1 MSNRYIYNIGTRV
14 IIALLALCC
23 WQGCA
28 SGEAPVDRDDPQPPV
43 VNNGRVAVDL
53 ALSVSTTSGNSS
65 ATTRMVADK
74 VQASGNFRGIQDLKL
89 IPLNSEGNVAGS
101 MLQGLER
108 VDDKNYYF
116 SHQIIDLN
124 IGTSRFLCYAK
135 AKHDANP
142 DPAKNGALTAFFPS
156 SLYDN
161 NYLTGISFTP
171 KQISPSGVVTSDD
184 YLRARNLAG
193 YLTRIATAGNWGS
206 YNKLQDLYNL
216 FTGNGNLIA
225 GSSANVKAL
234 VNKLYQQVNGLTIP
248 DGNTDAQT
256 AKTKILDKI
265 LDGVT
270 YEGSGND
277 LVITSLDGTS
287 TTRDGYPGNIGLPDG
302 AAAMRWV
309 ATKPTDATD
318 DGYPKFVPQVKVPAG
333 NTMPLSDHDRFAY
346 PPELYYYIDSPIKT
360 SESSKESAYQ
370 SAKWV
375 DKEGDDGVLNKYE
388 HDDAVVAS
396 TTRSVAVKNP
406 LDYAVGC
413 LVSRI
418 QAVSDNLEDNSQAAK
433 DEEGAS
439 STIVVAPVSVSDG
452 NFPLTGIQIDG
463 QYEQTYEFLPIADT
477 NTNKATEYI
486 VYDKDITGVYLT
498 STQSGTAYTLA
509 YQSRDGKPVDIVLEF
524 LNNSGKL
531 FYGYQ
536 NGIVYPGTKF
546 YLIGQ
551 IWPPNPEAST
561 ENIDCRVFTKDH
573 ISSVQ
578 LTIQS
583 LQNAYNVIP
592 DLKTAQY
599 AIKVDNVAV
608 TQWSDGGSQ
617 NHELYNW

>member
-1 MSNRYIYNIGTRV
+1 MAALLV
-14 IIALLALCC
+14 ILAIVGCASDDSDSPTPPADGKTAVELALC
-23 WQGCA
+23 
-28 SGEAPVDRDDPQPPV
+28 
-43 VNNGRVAVDL
+43 
-53 ALSVSTTSGNSS
+53 VSPSQSEGGI
-65 ATTRMVADK
+65 TRMSPATIQGDN
-74 VQASGNFRGIQDLKL
+74 NFRDIQDLKL

-142 DPAKNGALTAFFPS
+142 DPAKNGALTAVFPS
-156 SLYDN
+156 SLSDN

-171 KQISPSGVVTSDD
+171 KQISPSGVVTSED

-193 YLTRIATAGNWGS
+193 YLTSIATAGNWGS
-206 YNKLQDLYNL
+206 YDKLNELYNL

-234 VNKLYQQVNGLTIP
+234 VNKLYQQVNGLVIP
-248 DGNTDAQT
+248 EGNTAAQT
-256 AKTKILDKI
+256 AKTNILASI

-287 TTRDGYPGNIGLPDG
+287 TTTSTTREGYPGNIGLPDG

-309 ATKPTDATD
+309 ATKPIDATD

-370 SAKWV
+370 SAAKWV

-413 LVSRI
+413 LVTRI

-439 STIVVAPVSVSDG
+439 STIVVASVSLGSDK
-452 NFPLTGIQIDG
+452 FPLTGIQIDG
-463 QYEQTYEFLPIADT
+463 QYKQTYEFLPIADT

-486 VYDKDITGVYLT
+486 VYDNDITGVYLT
-498 STQSGTAYTLA
+498 STQSGPAYTLA

>member
-1 MSNRYIYNIGTRV
+1 M
-14 IIALLALCC
+14 LALCC

-256 AKTKILDKI
+256 AKTKILEKI

-287 TTRDGYPGNIGLPDG
+287 TTREGYPGNIGLPDG

>member
-1 MSNRYIYNIGTRV
+1 MAALLV
-14 IIALLALCC
+14 ILAIVGCASDDSDSPTPPADGKTAVELALC
-23 WQGCA
+23 
-28 SGEAPVDRDDPQPPV
+28 
-43 VNNGRVAVDL
+43 
-53 ALSVSTTSGNSS
+53 VSPSQSEGGI
-65 ATTRMVADK
+65 TRMSPATIQGDN
-74 VQASGNFRGIQDLKL
+74 NFRDIQDLKL

-142 DPAKNGALTAFFPS
+142 DPAKNGALTADFPS
-156 SLYDN
+156 SLSDK

-193 YLTRIATAGNWGS
+193 YLTSIATAGNWGS
-206 YNKLQDLYNL
+206 YDKLNELYNL

-248 DGNTDAQT
+248 GGNTDAQT
-256 AKTKILDKI
+256 AKTNILDKI

-287 TTRDGYPGNIGLPDG
+287 TTTSTTREGYPGNIGLPDG

-318 DGYPKFVPQVKVPAG
+318 DDYPKFVPQVKVPAG

-370 SAKWV
+370 SAAKWV

-413 LVSRI
+413 LVTRI

-433 DEEGAS
+433 DAEGAS
-439 STIVVAPVSVSDG
+439 STIVVASVSLGSDK
-452 NFPLTGIQIDG
+452 FPLTGIQIDG

-486 VYDKDITGVYLT
+486 VYDNDITGVYLT
-498 STQSGTAYTLA
+498 STQSGSAYTLA

>member
-1 MSNRYIYNIGTRV
+1 MAALLV
-14 IIALLALCC
+14 ILAIVGCTSDDSDSPTPPADGKTAVELALC
-23 WQGCA
+23 
-28 SGEAPVDRDDPQPPV
+28 
-43 VNNGRVAVDL
+43 
-53 ALSVSTTSGNSS
+53 VSPSQSEGGI
-65 ATTRMVADK
+65 TRMSPATIQGDN
-74 VQASGNFRGIQDLKL
+74 NFRDIQDLKL

-142 DPAKNGALTAFFPS
+142 DPAKNGALTADFPS
-156 SLYDN
+156 SLSDK

-184 YLRARNLAG
+184 YLRARNLVG
-193 YLTRIATAGNWGS
+193 YLTSIATAGNWGS
-206 YNKLQDLYNL
+206 YDKLNELYNL

-248 DGNTDAQT
+248 GGNTAAQT
-256 AKTKILDKI
+256 AKTNILASI

-287 TTRDGYPGNIGLPDG
+287 TTREGYPGNIGLPDG

-309 ATKPTDATD
+309 ATKPIDATD
-318 DGYPKFVPQVKVPAG
+318 DDYPKFVPQVKVPAG

-370 SAKWV
+370 SAAKWV

-413 LVSRI
+413 LVTRI

-439 STIVVAPVSVSDG
+439 STIVVASVSLGSDK
-452 NFPLTGIQIDG
+452 FPLTGIQIDG
-463 QYEQTYEFLPIADT
+463 QYKQTYEFLPIADT

-486 VYDKDITGVYLT
+486 VYDNDITGVYLT
-498 STQSGTAYTLA
+498 STQSGPAYTLA

>member
-1 MSNRYIYNIGTRV
+1 MAALLV
-14 IIALLALCC
+14 ILAIVGCASDDSDSPTPPADGKTAVELALC
-23 WQGCA
+23 
-28 SGEAPVDRDDPQPPV
+28 
-43 VNNGRVAVDL
+43 
-53 ALSVSTTSGNSS
+53 VSPSQSEGGI
-65 ATTRMVADK
+65 TRMSPATIQGDN
-74 VQASGNFRGIQDLKL
+74 NFRDIQDLKL

-142 DPAKNGALTAFFPS
+142 DPAKNGALTADFPS
-156 SLYDN
+156 SLSDK

-193 YLTRIATAGNWGS
+193 YLTSIATVEGWTS
-206 YNKLQDLYNL
+206 YAKLNELYNL

-256 AKTKILDKI
+256 AKTSILAKI

-287 TTRDGYPGNIGLPDG
+287 TTTSTTREGYPGNIGLPDG

-309 ATKPTDATD
+309 ATKPTEATD
-318 DGYPKFVPQVKVPAG
+318 DDYPKFVPQVKVPAG

-370 SAKWV
+370 SAAKWV

-413 LVSRI
+413 LVTRI

-439 STIVVAPVSVSDG
+439 STIVVASVSLGSDK
-452 NFPLTGIQIDG
+452 FPLTGIQIDG
-463 QYEQTYEFLPIADT
+463 QYKQTYEFLPIADT

-498 STQSGTAYTLA
+498 STQSGPAYTLA

>member
-1 MSNRYIYNIGTRV
+1 MAALLV
-14 IIALLALCC
+14 ILAIVGCASDDSDSPTPPADGKTAVELALC
-23 WQGCA
+23 
-28 SGEAPVDRDDPQPPV
+28 
-43 VNNGRVAVDL
+43 
-53 ALSVSTTSGNSS
+53 VSPSQSEGGITRMSS
-65 ATTRMVADK
+65 ATIQGDN
-74 VQASGNFRGIQDLKL
+74 NFRDIQDLKL

-142 DPAKNGALTAFFPS
+142 DPATNGALTADFPS
-156 SLYDN
+156 SLSDK

-171 KQISPSGVVTSDD
+171 KQISPSGDVTSDD

-193 YLTRIATAGNWGS
+193 YLTSIATAGNWGS
-206 YNKLQDLYNL
+206 YDKLNELYNL

-248 DGNTDAQT
+248 GGNTDAQT
-256 AKTKILDKI
+256 AKTNILDKI

-287 TTRDGYPGNIGLPDG
+287 TTTSTTREGYPGNIGLPDG

-318 DGYPKFVPQVKVPAG
+318 ETDDDYPKFVPQVKVPAG

-375 DKEGDDGVLNKYE
+375 DKEGDNGVLNKYE

-413 LVSRI
+413 LVTRI

-433 DEEGAS
+433 DAEGAS
-439 STIVVAPVSVSDG
+439 STIVVASVSLGSDK
-452 NFPLTGIQIDG
+452 FPLTGIQIDG
-463 QYEQTYEFLPIADT
+463 QYKQTYEFLPIADT

-498 STQSGTAYTLA
+498 STQSGPAYTLA

-524 LNNSGKL
+524 LNNSDKL

>member
-1 MSNRYIYNIGTRV
+1 MAALLV
-14 IIALLALCC
+14 ILAIVGCTSDDSDSPTPPADGKTAVELALC
-23 WQGCA
+23 
-28 SGEAPVDRDDPQPPV
+28 
-43 VNNGRVAVDL
+43 
-53 ALSVSTTSGNSS
+53 VSPSQSEGGITRMSS
-65 ATTRMVADK
+65 ATIQGDN
-74 VQASGNFRGIQDLKL
+74 NFRDIQDLKL

-108 VDDKNYYF
+108 VGDKNYYF

-156 SLYDN
+156 SLSDADD
-161 NYLTGISFTP
+161 LTDISFTP

-184 YLRARNLAG
+184 YLRARKLAG
-193 YLTRIATAGNWGS
+193 YLTSIAAAGDWES
-206 YNKLQDLYNL
+206 YSKLQDLYNL

-248 DGNTDAQT
+248 DGNTAAQT
-256 AKTKILDKI
+256 AKTSILAKI

-270 YEGSGND
+270 YTGSGND

-287 TTRDGYPGNIGLPDG
+287 TTTSTTREGYPGNIGLPDG

-318 DGYPKFVPQVKVPAG
+318 DDYPKFVPQVKVPAG

-370 SAKWV
+370 YAKWV

-413 LVSRI
+413 LVTRI

-433 DEEGAS
+433 DAEGAS
-439 STIVVAPVSVSDG
+439 STIVVAPVSASDG

-463 QYEQTYEFLPIADT
+463 QYKQTYEFLPIADT
-477 NTNKATEYI
+477 NTKATEYI

-498 STQSGTAYTLA
+498 STQSGPAYTLA

>member
-1 MSNRYIYNIGTRV
+1 MAALLV
-14 IIALLALCC
+14 ILAIVGCASDDSDSPMPPADGKTAVELALC
-23 WQGCA
+23 
-28 SGEAPVDRDDPQPPV
+28 
-43 VNNGRVAVDL
+43 
-53 ALSVSTTSGNSS
+53 VSPSQSEGGI
-65 ATTRMVADK
+65 TRMSPATIQGDN
-74 VQASGNFRGIQDLKL
+74 NFRDIQDLKL

-142 DPAKNGALTAFFPS
+142 DPAKNGALTADFPS
-156 SLYDN
+156 SLSDK

-171 KQISPSGVVTSDD
+171 KQISPSGDVTSED

-193 YLTRIATAGNWGS
+193 YLTSIATVEGWTS
-206 YNKLQDLYNL
+206 YAKLNELYNL

-248 DGNTDAQT
+248 GGNTDAQT
-256 AKTKILDKI
+256 AKTSILAKI

-287 TTRDGYPGNIGLPDG
+287 TTTSTTREGYPGNIGLPDG

-309 ATKPTDATD
+309 ATKPIDATD

-370 SAKWV
+370 SAAKWV

-413 LVSRI
+413 LVTRI

-439 STIVVAPVSVSDG
+439 STIVVASVSLGSDK
-452 NFPLTGIQIDG
+452 FPLTGIQIDG

-486 VYDKDITGVYLT
+486 VYDNDITGVYLT
-498 STQSGTAYTLA
+498 STQSGSAYTLA

>member
-1 MSNRYIYNIGTRV
+1 MAALLV
-14 IIALLALCC
+14 ILAIVGCASDDSGSPMPPADGKVAVELALC
-23 WQGCA
+23 
-28 SGEAPVDRDDPQPPV
+28 
-43 VNNGRVAVDL
+43 
-53 ALSVSTTSGNSS
+53 VSPSQSEGGITRMSS
-65 ATTRMVADK
+65 ATIQGDN
-74 VQASGNFRGIQDLKL
+74 NFRDIQDLKL

-142 DPAKNGALTAFFPS
+142 DPAKNGALTAVFPS
-156 SLYDN
+156 SLSDN
-161 NYLTGISFTP
+161 NYLTAISFTP

-193 YLTRIATAGNWGS
+193 YLTSIATAGNWES

-234 VNKLYQQVNGLTIP
+234 VNKLYQQVNGLVIP
-248 DGNTDAQT
+248 GGNTDAQT
-256 AKTKILDKI
+256 AKTSILAKI

-287 TTRDGYPGNIGLPDG
+287 TTREGYPGNIGLPDG

-413 LVSRI
+413 LVTRI

-433 DEEGAS
+433 DAEGAS
-439 STIVVAPVSVSDG
+439 STIVVAPVSLGSDK
-452 NFPLTGIQIDG
+452 FPLTGIQIDG
-463 QYEQTYEFLPIADT
+463 QYKQTYEFLPIADT
-477 NTNKATEYI
+477 NTYKATEYI
-486 VYDKDITGVYLT
+486 VYDNDITGVYLT
-498 STQSGTAYTLA
+498 STQSGPAYTLA

>member
-1 MSNRYIYNIGTRV
+1 MLAMLS
-14 IIALLALCC
+14 LL
-23 WQGCA
+23 GCTSSDA
-28 SGEAPVDRDDPQPPV
+28 TIDRDDPQPPV

-53 ALSVSTTSGNSS
+53 ALSVSITAGNSS
-65 ATTRMVADK
+65 ATTRMAADK
-74 VQASGNFRGIQDLKL
+74 VQASGNFRDIQDLKL

-108 VDDKNYYF
+108 VEDKNYYF

-156 SLYDN
+156 SLSDN
-161 NYLTGISFTP
+161 NYLTDISFTP

-256 AKTKILDKI
+256 AKTKILEKI

-270 YEGSGND
+270 CEGSGND

-287 TTRDGYPGNIGLPDG
+287 TTREGYPGNIGLPDG

-413 LVSRI
+413 LVTRI
-418 QAVSDNLEDNSQAAK
+418 QAVSDNLKDNSQAAK

-439 STIVVAPVSVSDG
+439 STIVVAPVSLGSDK
-452 NFPLTGIQIDG
+452 FPLTGIQIDG
-463 QYEQTYEFLPIADT
+463 QYKQTYEFLPIADT

-486 VYDKDITGVYLT
+486 VYDNDITGVYLT
-498 STQSGTAYTLA
+498 STQSGPAYTLA

>member
-1 MSNRYIYNIGTRV
+1 MAALLV
-14 IIALLALCC
+14 ILAIVGCTSDDSDSPMPPADGKVAVELALC
-23 WQGCA
+23 
-28 SGEAPVDRDDPQPPV
+28 
-43 VNNGRVAVDL
+43 
-53 ALSVSTTSGNSS
+53 VSPSQSEGGITRMSS
-65 ATTRMVADK
+65 ATIQLDN
-74 VQASGNFRGIQDLKL
+74 NFRDIQDLKL

-142 DPAKNGALTAFFPS
+142 DPAKNGALTAVFPS
-156 SLYDN
+156 SLSDADD
-161 NYLTGISFTP
+161 LTDISFTP

-193 YLTRIATAGNWGS
+193 YLTSIATAGNWGS
-206 YNKLQDLYNL
+206 YDKLQDLYNL

-234 VNKLYQQVNGLTIP
+234 VNKLYQQVYGLVIP
-248 DGNTDAQT
+248 EGNTAAQT
-256 AKTKILDKI
+256 AKTSILAKI

-270 YEGSGND
+270 YTGSGND
-277 LVITSLDGTS
+277 LVITSLDVDGTS
-287 TTRDGYPGNIGLPDG
+287 TTRERYPGNIGLPDG

-318 DGYPKFVPQVKVPAG
+318 ETDDDYPKFVPQVKVPAG

-346 PPELYYYIDSPIKT
+346 PPELYYYIDSSIKT

-375 DKEGDDGVLNKYE
+375 DKEGDNGVLNKYE

-413 LVSRI
+413 IVTRI

-433 DEEGAS
+433 DAEGAS

-463 QYEQTYEFLPIADT
+463 QYKQTYEFLPIADT

-498 STQSGTAYTLA
+498 STQSGPAYTLA

>member
-1 MSNRYIYNIGTRV
+1 MLAVLG
-14 IIALLALCC
+14 LL
-23 WQGCA
+23 GCTSSDA
-28 SGEAPVDRDDPQPPV
+28 TIDRDDPQPPV

-108 VDDKNYYF
+108 VEDKNYYF

-156 SLYDN
+156 SLSDN
-161 NYLTGISFTP
+161 NYLTDISFTP

-193 YLTRIATAGNWGS
+193 YLTRIATAGNWLS
-206 YNKLQDLYNL
+206 YDKLQDLYNL

-256 AKTKILDKI
+256 AKTKILEKI

-463 QYEQTYEFLPIADT
+463 QYKQTYEFLPIADT

-498 STQSGTAYTLA
+498 STQSGPAYTLA

>member
-1 MSNRYIYNIGTRV
+1 MAALLV
-14 IIALLALCC
+14 ILAIVGCASDDSDSPTPPADGKTAVELALC
-23 WQGCA
+23 
-28 SGEAPVDRDDPQPPV
+28 
-43 VNNGRVAVDL
+43 
-53 ALSVSTTSGNSS
+53 VSPSQSEGGI
-65 ATTRMVADK
+65 TRMSPATIQGDN
-74 VQASGNFRGIQDLKL
+74 NFRDIQDLKL

-142 DPAKNGALTAFFPS
+142 DPAKNGALTADFPS
-156 SLYDN
+156 SLSDK

-193 YLTRIATAGNWGS
+193 YLTSIATAGNWGS
-206 YNKLQDLYNL
+206 YDKLNELYNL

-287 TTRDGYPGNIGLPDG
+287 TTTSTTREGYPGNIGLPDG

-318 DGYPKFVPQVKVPAG
+318 DDYPKFVPQVKVPAG

-370 SAKWV
+370 SAAKWV

-413 LVSRI
+413 LVTRI

-433 DEEGAS
+433 DAEGAS
-439 STIVVAPVSVSDG
+439 STIVVASVSLGSDK
-452 NFPLTGIQIDG
+452 FPLTGIQIDG

-486 VYDKDITGVYLT
+486 VYDNDITGVYLT
-498 STQSGTAYTLA
+498 STQSGSAYTLA

>member
-1 MSNRYIYNIGTRV
+1 MAALLV
-14 IIALLALCC
+14 ILAIVACTSDDSGSPMPPADGKVAVELALC
-23 WQGCA
+23 
-28 SGEAPVDRDDPQPPV
+28 
-43 VNNGRVAVDL
+43 
-53 ALSVSTTSGNSS
+53 VSPSQSEGGI
-65 ATTRMVADK
+65 TRMSPATIQGDN
-74 VQASGNFRGIQDLKL
+74 NFRDIQDLKL

-108 VDDKNYYF
+108 VGDKNYYF

-142 DPAKNGALTAFFPS
+142 DPAKNGALTADFPS
-156 SLYDN
+156 SLSDK
-161 NYLTGISFTP
+161 NYLTAISFTP
-171 KQISPSGVVTSDD
+171 KQISPSGDVTSDD

-193 YLTRIATAGNWGS
+193 YLTSIATAGNWES

-248 DGNTDAQT
+248 GGNTAAQT
-256 AKTKILDKI
+256 AKTSILAKI

-287 TTRDGYPGNIGLPDG
+287 TTREGYPGNIGLPDG

-318 DGYPKFVPQVKVPAG
+318 DDYPKFVPQVKVPAG

-413 LVSRI
+413 LVTRI

-433 DEEGAS
+433 DAEGAS

-486 VYDKDITGVYLT
+486 VYDNDITGVYLT
-498 STQSGTAYTLA
+498 STQSGPAYTLA

>member
-1 MSNRYIYNIGTRV
+1 MAALLV
-14 IIALLALCC
+14 ILAIVGCTSDDSDSPTPPADGKTAVELALC
-23 WQGCA
+23 
-28 SGEAPVDRDDPQPPV
+28 
-43 VNNGRVAVDL
+43 
-53 ALSVSTTSGNSS
+53 VSPSQSEGGITRMSS
-65 ATTRMVADK
+65 ATIQGDN
-74 VQASGNFRGIQDLKL
+74 NFRDIQDLKL

-108 VDDKNYYF
+108 VEDKNYYF

-142 DPAKNGALTAFFPS
+142 DPAKNGALTAVFPS
-156 SLYDN
+156 SLSDADD
-161 NYLTGISFTP
+161 LTDISFTP

-193 YLTRIATAGNWGS
+193 YLTSIATAGNWGS

-256 AKTKILDKI
+256 AKTNILAKI

-277 LVITSLDGTS
+277 LVITSLDVDGTS
-287 TTRDGYPGNIGLPDG
+287 TTREGYPGNIGLPDG

-318 DGYPKFVPQVKVPAG
+318 DDYPKFVPQVKVPAG

-346 PPELYYYIDSPIKT
+346 PPELYYYIDSSIKT

-375 DKEGDDGVLNKYE
+375 DKEGDNGVLNKYE

-413 LVSRI
+413 LVTRI

-433 DEEGAS
+433 DAEGAS

-463 QYEQTYEFLPIADT
+463 QYKQTYEFLPIADT

-498 STQSGTAYTLA
+498 STQSGPAYTLA

>member
-1 MSNRYIYNIGTRV
+1 MAALLV
-14 IIALLALCC
+14 ILAIVGCASDDSDSPTPPADGKTAVELALC
-23 WQGCA
+23 
-28 SGEAPVDRDDPQPPV
+28 
-43 VNNGRVAVDL
+43 
-53 ALSVSTTSGNSS
+53 VSPSQSEGGI
-65 ATTRMVADK
+65 TRMSPATIQGDN
-74 VQASGNFRGIQDLKL
+74 NFRDIQDLKL

-142 DPAKNGALTAFFPS
+142 DPAKNGALTADFPS
-156 SLYDN
+156 SLSDK

-193 YLTRIATAGNWGS
+193 YLTSIATAGNWGS
-206 YNKLQDLYNL
+206 YDKLNELYNL

-234 VNKLYQQVNGLTIP
+234 VNKLYQQVNGLVIP
-248 DGNTDAQT
+248 EGNTAAQT
-256 AKTKILDKI
+256 AKTNILASI

-287 TTRDGYPGNIGLPDG
+287 TTREGYPGNIGLPDG

-309 ATKPTDATD
+309 ATKPIDATD

-370 SAKWV
+370 SAAKWV

-413 LVSRI
+413 LVTRI

-439 STIVVAPVSVSDG
+439 STIVVASVSLGSDK
-452 NFPLTGIQIDG
+452 FPLTGIQIDG
-463 QYEQTYEFLPIADT
+463 QYKQTYEFLPIADT

-486 VYDKDITGVYLT
+486 VYDNDITGVYLT
-498 STQSGTAYTLA
+498 STQSGPAYTLA

>member
-1 MSNRYIYNIGTRV
+1 MAALLV
-14 IIALLALCC
+14 ILAIVGCASDDSDSPTPPADGKTAVELALC
-23 WQGCA
+23 
-28 SGEAPVDRDDPQPPV
+28 
-43 VNNGRVAVDL
+43 
-53 ALSVSTTSGNSS
+53 VSPSQSEGGI
-65 ATTRMVADK
+65 TRMSPATIQGDN
-74 VQASGNFRGIQDLKL
+74 NFRDIQDLKL

-108 VDDKNYYF
+108 VDVKNYYF

-142 DPAKNGALTAFFPS
+142 DPAKNGALTAVFPS
-156 SLYDN
+156 SLSDK
-161 NYLTGISFTP
+161 NYLTAISFTP
-171 KQISPSGVVTSDD
+171 KQISPSGDVTSDD

-193 YLTRIATAGNWGS
+193 YLTSIATAGNWES

-248 DGNTDAQT
+248 GGNTDAQT
-256 AKTKILDKI
+256 AKTSILASI

-277 LVITSLDGTS
+277 LLITSLDGTS
-287 TTRDGYPGNIGLPDG
+287 TTTSTTREGYPGNIGLPDG

-318 DGYPKFVPQVKVPAG
+318 DDYPKFVPQVKVPAG

-375 DKEGDDGVLNKYE
+375 DKEGDNGVLNKYE

-413 LVSRI
+413 LVTRI

-439 STIVVAPVSVSDG
+439 STIVVAPVSLSSDK
-452 NFPLTGIQIDG
+452 FPLTGIQIDG

-486 VYDKDITGVYLT
+486 VYDNDITGVYLT
-498 STQSGTAYTLA
+498 STQSGPAYTLA

>member
-1 MSNRYIYNIGTRV
+1 MAALLV
-14 IIALLALCC
+14 ILAIVGCTSDDSDSPTPPADGKTAVELALC
-23 WQGCA
+23 
-28 SGEAPVDRDDPQPPV
+28 
-43 VNNGRVAVDL
+43 
-53 ALSVSTTSGNSS
+53 VSPSQSEGGITRMSS
-65 ATTRMVADK
+65 ATIQGDN
-74 VQASGNFRGIQDLKL
+74 NFRDIQDLKL

-108 VDDKNYYF
+108 VEDKNYYF

-156 SLYDN
+156 SLSDN
-161 NYLTGISFTP
+161 NYLTDISFTP

-193 YLTRIATAGNWGS
+193 YLTRIATAGNWLS
-206 YNKLQDLYNL
+206 YDKLQDLYNL

-256 AKTKILDKI
+256 AKTKILEKI

-287 TTRDGYPGNIGLPDG
+287 TTREGYPGNIGLPDG

-463 QYEQTYEFLPIADT
+463 QYKQTYEFLPIADT

-486 VYDKDITGVYLT
+486 VYDKDITGVNLT
-498 STQSGTAYTLA
+498 STQSGPAYTLA

>member
-1 MSNRYIYNIGTRV
+1 MAALLV
-14 IIALLALCC
+14 ILAIVGCTSDDSDSPTPPADGKTAVELALC
-23 WQGCA
+23 
-28 SGEAPVDRDDPQPPV
+28 
-43 VNNGRVAVDL
+43 
-53 ALSVSTTSGNSS
+53 VSPSQSEGGITRMSS
-65 ATTRMVADK
+65 ATIQGDN
-74 VQASGNFRGIQDLKL
+74 NFRDIQDLKL

-108 VDDKNYYF
+108 VEDKNYYF

-156 SLYDN
+156 SLSDN
-161 NYLTGISFTP
+161 NYLTDISFTP

-193 YLTRIATAGNWGS
+193 YLTRIATAGNWLS
-206 YNKLQDLYNL
+206 YDKLQDLYNL

-256 AKTKILDKI
+256 AKTKILEKI

-287 TTRDGYPGNIGLPDG
+287 TTREGYPGNIGLPDG

-413 LVSRI
+413 LVTRI

-452 NFPLTGIQIDG
+452 KFPLTGIQIDG
-463 QYEQTYEFLPIADT
+463 QYKQTYEFLPIADT
-477 NTNKATEYI
+477 NTKATEYI
-486 VYDKDITGVYLT
+486 VYDNDITGVYLT
-498 STQSGTAYTLA
+498 STQSGPAYTLA

>member
-1 MSNRYIYNIGTRV
+1 MAALLV
-14 IIALLALCC
+14 ILAIVGCTSDDSDSPMPPADGKTAVELALC
-23 WQGCA
+23 
-28 SGEAPVDRDDPQPPV
+28 
-43 VNNGRVAVDL
+43 
-53 ALSVSTTSGNSS
+53 VSPSQSEGGITRMSS
-65 ATTRMVADK
+65 ATIQGDN
-74 VQASGNFRGIQDLKL
+74 NFRDIQDLKL

-108 VDDKNYYF
+108 VDVKNYYF

-142 DPAKNGALTAFFPS
+142 DPAKNGALTAVFPS
-156 SLYDN
+156 SLSDK
-161 NYLTGISFTP
+161 NYLTAISFTP
-171 KQISPSGVVTSDD
+171 KQISPSGDVTSDD

-193 YLTRIATAGNWGS
+193 YLTSIATAGNWES

-248 DGNTDAQT
+248 GGNTAAQT
-256 AKTKILDKI
+256 AKTSILAKILY
-265 LDGVT
+265 GVT

-287 TTRDGYPGNIGLPDG
+287 TTREGYPGNIGLPDG

-439 STIVVAPVSVSDG
+439 STIVVAPVSVSSDK
-452 NFPLTGIQIDG
+452 FPLTGIQIDG
-463 QYEQTYEFLPIADT
+463 QYKQTYEFLPIADT

-486 VYDKDITGVYLT
+486 VYDNDITGVYLT
-498 STQSGTAYTLA
+498 STQSGPAYTLA

>member
-1 MSNRYIYNIGTRV
+1 MRNRYIYIIGTRV
-14 IIALLALCC
+14 CSMLAVLGLL
-23 WQGCA
+23 GCTSSDA
-28 SGEAPVDRDDPQPPV
+28 TIDRDDPQPPV

-74 VQASGNFRGIQDLKL
+74 VQASGNFRGIQDLKH

-108 VDDKNYYF
+108 VEDKNYYF

-156 SLYDN
+156 SLSDN
-161 NYLTGISFTP
+161 NYLTDISFTP

-193 YLTRIATAGNWGS
+193 YLTRIATAGNWLS
-206 YNKLQDLYNL
+206 YDKLQDLYNL

-248 DGNTDAQT
+248 DGNTEAQT
-256 AKTKILDKI
+256 AKTKIVEKI

-287 TTRDGYPGNIGLPDG
+287 TTREGYPANIGLPDG

-463 QYEQTYEFLPIADT
+463 QYKQTYEFLPIADT

-486 VYDKDITGVYLT
+486 VYDNDITGVYLT
-498 STQSGTAYTLA
+498 STHSGPAYTLA

>member
-1 MSNRYIYNIGTRV
+1 MAALLV
-14 IIALLALCC
+14 ILAIVGCTSDDSDSPMPPADGKVAVELALC
-23 WQGCA
+23 
-28 SGEAPVDRDDPQPPV
+28 
-43 VNNGRVAVDL
+43 
-53 ALSVSTTSGNSS
+53 VSPSQSEGGITRMSS
-65 ATTRMVADK
+65 ATIQLDN
-74 VQASGNFRGIQDLKL
+74 NFRDIQDLKL

-108 VDDKNYYF
+108 VVDKNYYF

-142 DPAKNGALTAFFPS
+142 DPAKNGALTAVFPS
-156 SLYDN
+156 SLSDADD
-161 NYLTGISFTP
+161 LTDISFTP

-193 YLTRIATAGNWGS
+193 YLTSIATAGNWGS
-206 YNKLQDLYNL
+206 YDKLQDLYNL

-234 VNKLYQQVNGLTIP
+234 VNKLYQQVYGLVIP
-248 DGNTDAQT
+248 EGNTAAQT
-256 AKTKILDKI
+256 AKTSILAKI

-270 YEGSGND
+270 YTGSGND
-277 LVITSLDGTS
+277 LVITSLDVDGTS
-287 TTRDGYPGNIGLPDG
+287 TTRERYPGNIGLPDG

-318 DGYPKFVPQVKVPAG
+318 ETDDDYPKFVPQVKVPAG

-346 PPELYYYIDSPIKT
+346 PPELYYYIDSSIKT

-375 DKEGDDGVLNKYE
+375 DKEGDNGVLNKYE

-413 LVSRI
+413 IVTRI

-433 DEEGAS
+433 DAEGAS

-463 QYEQTYEFLPIADT
+463 QYKQTYEFLPIADT

-498 STQSGTAYTLA
+498 STQSGPAYTLA